1 MVQRIQRHP
10 FLGLFDGA
18 DPNSSTASRQLTTAP
33 PQALWYLN
41 NPFVFERANSIL
53 SKLPIETPEARMD
66 RLCRLLLG
74 RNSTSED
81 LEDAPKTMDSEAW
94 ATLIRILMASN
105 EFIYRD

>member
-18 DPNSSTASRQLTTAP
+18 DPNSSTGTRQLTTAP

-41 NPFVFERANSIL
+41 NPFVEECAKSL
-53 SKLPIETPEARMD
+53 VAKLPPESPNSRMQRLCKILLAREASPEDLADAPTRMD
-66 RLCRLLLG
+66 A
-74 RNSTSED
+74 SEWVG
-81 LEDAPKTMDSEAW
+81 LVRVIMS
-94 ATLIRILMASN
+94 SN